1 MRPAWST
8 ACTAPRQSIM
18 NRPIKEPSKSNVE
31 SMERQY
37 VAEDMALR
45 RRREQYMQQE
55 AERLRAIH
63 GTREEKREIA
73 QKLASELDTL
83 ISERKAQESLE
94 SQESR
99 RHALETLER
108 VKYEEMLEQEQKE
121 ARRAYEEYVAEQNRR
136 AIAERKDA
144 QERARQEEVAEE
156 RTQPSFFANHF
167 MKSTR

>member
-1 MRPAWST
+1 
-8 ACTAPRQSIM
+8 
-18 NRPIKEPSKSNVE
+18 
-31 SMERQY
+31 
-37 VAEDMALR
+37 
-45 RRREQYMQQE
+45 MQQE

-83 ISERKAQESLE
+83 ISERKAQDSLE

>member
-1 MRPAWST
+1 
-8 ACTAPRQSIM
+8 M
-18 NRPIKEPSKSNVE
+18 NRPIKEPSKSNME

-37 VAEDMALR
+37 EAEDAALR
-45 RRREQYMQQE
+45 RRRAQYMQQE
-55 AERLRAIH
+55 ADRLLAIH

-73 QKLASELDTL
+73 KKLASELDTL

-94 SQESR
+94 SQEKR
-99 RHALETLER
+99 RYALETLER
-108 VKYEEMLEQEQKE
+108 IKYEEMLEHEQKE

-144 QERARQEEVAEE
+144 HERARQEEIIEE
-156 RTQPSFFANHF
+156 KTQPNFFTNHF